1 TVALA
6 DPTSGPVATRNSTT
20 LPCPA
25 VSSDDR
31 GITVTFPADERIA
44 LCTDASTG
52 AILATFVKEPHSGL
66 FFLRIAPP
74 QVATSSQVVASGQN
88 SRACLHRSL
97 LRLHYRA
104 LLVSRV
110 GSAPL
115 LTPPP
120 FVRPPPPFRLSI
132 WTGFTDQSSAGS
144 PGVASDFCVLSCIAL
159 VRDTSADKL
168 SARAIPYVFL
178 GFPMDSSDYIF
189 FHAPLHRSPLFLAP
203 SPPPAPAPVHPT
215 PPGPAPFGVSHAT
228 PLPPVARL
236 VSSPSPQSSP
246 QSPRQPLALPQQ
258 VGVDSQGVGVRGT
271 STGGASS
278 EGAGAEGTGARGASF
293 GVTRAEGAGNGV
305 ASSRGFRAGDTS
317 YGGAGAGG
325 ATVGAGEVGAGVAAA
340 GAAAAAAA
348 AAAPRSSLT
357 TSSSTPITDY
367 YRATRLVETR
377 ILTCLVTDPRASSSS
392 VSALTATVIDFAATR
407 RRDYAISVV
416 VARPLSVGGES
427 ALSCGVLED
436 KQFELEFLAAASPHL
451 FVMLLAPEGDPD
463 ALDIPTPRTYREAVS
478 GPCASQWITAMDSE
492 MTSWRSTGTYI
503 DAVPPSWANVVD
515 DSLRTQPVVLTGH
528 CDSSYTDDVETEIYA
543 GAMAAEELR
552 SAPTLFTDNKAMIL
566 LCRQP

>member
-1 TVALA
+1 MAL
-6 DPTSGPVATRNSTT
+6 R
-20 LPCPA
+20 
-25 VSSDDR
+25 SS
-31 GITVTFPADERIA
+31 
-44 LCTDASTG
+44 LC
-52 AILATFVKEPHSGL
+52 
-66 FFLRIAPP
+66 
-74 QVATSSQVVASGQN
+74 
-88 SRACLHRSL
+88 
-97 LRLHYRA
+97 
-104 LLVSRV
+104 
-110 GSAPL
+110 
-115 LTPPP
+115 
-120 FVRPPPPFRLSI
+120 RPPAEPLASCLTAR
-132 WTGFTDQSSAGS
+132 GFTDQSSAGS

-189 FHAPLHRSPLFLAP
+189 FHAPLHRFLDSFDVCLDEYVSYYTWYP
-203 SPPPAPAPVHPT
+203 CR
-215 PPGPAPFGVSHAT
+215 GLPFS
-228 PLPPVARL
+228 LPPLLLLLPLRYTRPPL
-236 VSSPSPQSSP
+236 SSP

-325 ATVGAGEVGAGVAAA
+325 ASSEETGAGGTDVAA
-340 GAAAAAAA
+340 
-348 AAAPRSSLT
+348 PTPPPHHYLT
-357 TSSSTPITDY
+357 SFQRLHQLEREDSTPITDY